1 VWIGRIGRESAP
13 PDRSSPGADVSE
25 RMITFGSER
34 LREIG
39 HSRFRQASA
48 LPDFFDTP
56 FDVVHFT
63 HVQPQFDELDRS
75 SYVKDS
81 LSVLRLGRILID
93 TIDVTFDRC
102 RPIVTNDP
110 APDPDSERPLSAPR
124 FSTGPEL
131 SNDRNRGGFAP
142 VQQHSQPPRV
152 IMTASKPKAK
162 V

>member
-1 VWIGRIGRESAP
+1 MWIGRIGRESP
-13 PDRSSPGADVSE
+13 PPGRSSPGADVSE

-39 HSRFRQASA
+39 HLRFRQGSA
-48 LPDFFDTP
+48 FADFFDTS

-63 HVQPQFDELDRS
+63 KMHPQFDELDRGR
-75 SYVKDS
+75 YGKDS
-81 LSVLRLGRILID
+81 WGELRLGRISTD
-93 TIDVTFDRC
+93 TIDVAFHRG
-102 RPIVTNDP
+102 RSMLTNDP
-110 APDPDSERPLSAPR
+110 APDSDSEGPLSAPR
-124 FSTGPEL
+124 HSTGPEL
-131 SNDRNRGGFAP
+131 SSDRNRAGFAP

>member
-1 VWIGRIGRESAP
+1 
-13 PDRSSPGADVSE
+13 
-25 RMITFGSER
+25 
-34 LREIG
+34 
-39 HSRFRQASA
+39 

-63 HVQPQFDELDRS
+63 HVKPQFDEPDRS

-93 TIDVTFDRC
+93 TIDVAFDRC
-102 RPIVTNDP
+102 RSIITNDP

>member
-1 VWIGRIGRESAP
+1 MWIGRIGRESAL

-39 HSRFRQASA
+39 HSRFRQGSA
-48 LPDFFDTP
+48 FADFFDTS

-63 HVQPQFDELDRS
+63 NMHSQRDELDRWR
-75 SYVKDS
+75 YLKDS
-81 LSVLRLGRILID
+81 LGVLRLGGISTE
-93 TIDVTFDRC
+93 TIDVAFHRG
-102 RPIVTNDP
+102 RPMFTNDP
-110 APDPDSERPLSAPR
+110 APDSDSERPLSAPR
-124 FSTGPEL
+124 LSTGPEL
-131 SNDRNRGGFAP
+131 SNDRNRAGFAP

>member
-1 VWIGRIGRESAP
+1 MWIGRIGRESAP
-13 PDRSSPGADVSE
+13 SDRSSPGADVSE

-39 HSRFRQASA
+39 HSRFRQGSA
-48 LPDFFDTP
+48 FADFFDTS

-63 HVQPQFDELDRS
+63 NMHPQFDELDRGR
-75 SYVKDS
+75 YGKDS
-81 LSVLRLGRILID
+81 LGVLRLGRISTD
-93 TIDVTFDRC
+93 TIDVTFHRG
-102 RPIVTNDP
+102 RSVFTNEP
-110 APDPDSERPLSAPR
+110 APNSDSERPRSAPR
-124 FSTGPEL
+124 LSTGPGL
-131 SNDRNRGGFAP
+131 SNDRNRAGFAP